1 MSNETANEATPVDT
15 EEVTDTTSTTE
26 VPAEPQSDTDTQ
38 EETVEQFGRDYVE
51 KLRRESAGYR
61 ERATTAETTVAALQQ
76 QHAERLID
84 AAGVKPAAVFAL
96 TRRESPGYRDRAP
109 TAETTVAALRQQ
121 HAERLI
127 DAAGVKP
134 AAVFALTTITDL
146 LADDGTVDPE
156 KVTAAVT
163 RARQEL
169 GVTGRPQP
177 LRPQGGLTSGTGAP
191 KVQNT
196 WQSAF
201 APPER

>member
-1 MSNETANEATPVDT
+1 MSDA
-15 EEVTDTTSTTE
+15 DTTPTEAEVADTPTTE
-26 VPAEPQSDTDTQ
+26 VQPEPESAEREPDPATDAAEPTADDAQQ
-38 EETVEQFGRDYVE
+38 EFSRDYVE
-51 KLRRESAGYR
+51 KLRKESAGYR
-61 ERATTAETTVAALQQ
+61 ERATTAENTVAALQ
-76 QHAERLID
+76 
-84 AAGVKPAAVFAL
+84 
-96 TRRESPGYRDRAP
+96 
-109 TAETTVAALRQQ
+109 QQ

-191 KVQNT
+191 KVQKG

>member
-61 ERATTAETTVAALQQ
+61 ERAT
-76 QHAERLID
+76 
-84 AAGVKPAAVFAL
+84 
-96 TRRESPGYRDRAP
+96 

-191 KVQNT
+191 KAQNT

>member
-1 MSNETANEATPVDT
+1 VSNETANEATPVDT
-15 EEVTDTTSTTE
+15 EEVTDTTATTE

-96 TRRESPGYRDRAP
+96 T
-109 TAETTVAALRQQ
+109 
-121 HAERLI
+121 
-127 DAAGVKP
+127 
-134 AAVFALTTITDL
+134 TITDL

-156 KVTAAVT
+156 KVAAAVT

-191 KVQNT
+191 KVANT

>member
-1 MSNETANEATPVDT
+1 MTD
-15 EEVTDTTSTTE
+15 TDTTTTDA
-26 VPAEPQSDTDTQ
+26 PADTEATETAETAEAQAVEPDSATDTDAQ
-38 EETVEQFGRDYVE
+38 DETVEQFGRDYVE

-84 AAGVKPAAVFAL
+84 AAGVKPAAVFAV
-96 TRRESPGYRDRAP
+96 
-109 TAETTVAALRQQ
+109 AELA
-121 HAERLI
+121 
-127 DAAGVKP
+127 
-134 AAVFALTTITDL
+134 DL

-156 KVTAAVT
+156 KVTTAVT

-169 GVTGRPQP
+169 GVVGHAQP
-177 LRPQGGLTSGTGAP
+177 LPPRGGLTSGIGAQQSKP
-191 KVQNT
+191 NS

>member
-1 MSNETANEATPVDT
+1 VSD
-15 EEVTDTTSTTE
+15 TDTPTETE
-26 VPAEPQSDTDTQ
+26 VADAPAAEVQPEPQSDERKPDPVADDADSDQ

-61 ERATTAETTVAALQQ
+61 ERATTAETTVAALQ
-76 QHAERLID
+76 
-84 AAGVKPAAVFAL
+84 
-96 TRRESPGYRDRAP
+96 
-109 TAETTVAALRQQ
+109 QQ

-191 KVQNT
+191 KVQKG